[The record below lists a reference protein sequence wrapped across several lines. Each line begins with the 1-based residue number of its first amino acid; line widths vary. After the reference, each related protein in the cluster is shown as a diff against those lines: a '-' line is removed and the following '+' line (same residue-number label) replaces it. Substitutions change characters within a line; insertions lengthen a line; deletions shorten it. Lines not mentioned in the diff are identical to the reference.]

1 MSVLGRVN
9 AFFRMLQKFLAYDIW
24 ELDTDG
30 LGRFRTI
37 MLRNIRI
44 IVLTVKNFKKE
55 NINWQAVALSFFTLL
70 AFVPFIAL
78 VFAVSEYIGLREYI
92 LNLIYTQFGQSEPVN
107 YLIGFANNIV
117 AASRQGIYGAI
128 SFLIFIWM
136 VLWLFVC
143 IEKSLNSI
151 WKVRRNRVLWKR
163 LLAYLSAM
171 IAAPLVVIV
180 FLSVS
185 FTITDGINTLGMQIP
200 FFESVS
206 TVLVWLAF
214 FVFMVVFLTCVYIF
228 VPNAKVR
235 FIPAFSAAMI
245 ASFAFIAI
253 QYMYL
258 ETQVFVS
265 RLDAVYGVFAAVPL
279 FMVWLNISWFITLV
293 GADIC
298 YALQNVNRYPLEDLN

>member
-1 MSVLGRVN
+1 MSALGRVS
-9 AFFRMLQKFLAYDIW
+9 AFFRMLKKFLAYDIW

-30 LGRFRTI
+30 LSRFRTI

-70 AFVPFIAL
+70 AFAPFIAL

-92 LNLIYTQFGQSEPVN
+92 LNLIYTRFGQSEPVN

-117 AASRQGIYGAI
+117 ATSRQGIYGAI

-136 VLWLFVC
+136 VLWLFICV
-143 IEKSLNSI
+143 EKSLNSI

-163 LLAYLSAM
+163 LLTYLSAM
-171 IAAPLVVIV
+171 VVAPLVVIV

-206 TVLVWLAF
+206 TLLVWLAF
-214 FVFMVVFLTCVYIF
+214 YVFMVVFLTCVYIF

-235 FIPAFSAAMI
+235 FLPALSAAMM
-245 ASFAFIAI
+245 ASFAFIAV

-293 GADIC
+293 GADIS